1 MKRLLCIILTSLLLS
16 TSVWAAADF
25 VSFAGRPP
33 CRHGQSLRSD
43 YSSHR
48 RQKPHREENSSR
60 ANRGK
65 PRQQPLQLF
74 WCKQVSF
81 APKLNFGKKMAQNSV

>member
-1 MKRLLCIILTSLLLS
+1 MKSLICIILTSLLLS
-16 TSVWAAADF
+16 TSVRAAADF
-25 VSFAGRPP
+25 VSFAKGTDMI
-33 CRHGQSLRSD
+33 S
-43 YSSHR
+43 
-48 RQKPHREENSSR
+48 NSSR

-81 APKLNFGKKMAQNSV
+81 APKLNFGKKWRRIAYNSV